1 MKSISKL
8 AVLSATLSI
17 VSLTAYASANSISGT
32 SEDNEP
38 HSIEKLY
45 AQNTLQVLGIDAET
59 DSITSSH

>member
-17 VSLTAYASANSISGT
+17 ASLTANASANSISGT

-45 AQNTLQVLGIDAET
+45 APGFGD
-59 DSITSSH
+59 